1 MSAMTLQDIARTALS
16 NLGRRKVRTVLTSM
30 GVIVGILTIVTMVSL
45 GVGVQREITR
55 QFSVLGL
62 ENVFVRPRLAE
73 GGGFFTQFG
82 GQQRQKPITDEIV
95 ARWRTLPNVS
105 AVTPLVTLNE
115 ATALFEY
122 GGGTKRVELSGPSVL
137 SNPLLRPAE
146 ALAGTLDPPP
156 PGTLIIDRDLVP
168 AGFTATELV
177 GKQATILLRSPRGE
191 EQRYELT
198 IAGVSSRSG
207 GDDAA
212 QLNVADLAAMKG
224 WWYNQPDYVQSQGYD
239 QVVVRA
245 ADINGASKLVSAFRG
260 EGFSVQS
267 LELIL
272 DTANRAFAVINIML
286 ASVGGLALFVASLGI
301 VNTMIMAIY
310 ERTRE
315 IGTLK
320 AIGASRGDIRALFML
335 EAGMIGLLGGVAGV
349 IGGWL
354 LGIGLNR
361 VILWYSE
368 REQLPIR
375 ADFFVVPWWLALA
388 GLAFAMLVGIVAGL
402 YPAARAARLDPLV
415 ALRYE

>member
-1 MSAMTLQDIARTALS
+1 MREAKKGTSTMTLQDIARTALS

-73 GGGFFTQFG
+73 GGFFTQFG
-82 GQQRQKPITDEIV
+82 GQQRQKPITDAIV

-105 AVTPLVTLNE
+105 AVTPLVTLDE
-115 ATALFEY
+115 ATALFAY
-122 GGGTKRVELSGPSVL
+122 GDNSKRVALSGPAIL

-156 PGTLIIDRDLVP
+156 PGALIIDKDLVP
-168 AGFTATELV
+168 AGLTAAELV
-177 GKQATILLRSPRGE
+177 GKQATIVLRSPRGE
-191 EQRYELT
+191 EQRYEFA
-198 IAGVSSRSG
+198 IAGVSSRSN

-245 ADINGASKLVSAFRG
+245 ADINGASKLVGAFRS

-310 ERTRE
+310 
-315 IGTLK
+315 
-320 AIGASRGDIRALFML
+320 
-335 EAGMIGLLGGVAGV
+335 
-349 IGGWL
+349 
-354 LGIGLNR
+354 
-361 VILWYSE
+361 
-368 REQLPIR
+368 
-375 ADFFVVPWWLALA
+375 
-388 GLAFAMLVGIVAGL
+388 
-402 YPAARAARLDPLV
+402 
-415 ALRYE
+415 